1 MTILYTKAIKSLKVL
16 SWVGIC
22 CAGATLFAALA
33 PAHGRRVAEPAPRTP
48 LEFTTIAASSEGVV
62 DSLNNLD
69 RQGWDVMQIIPV
81 WKITNDAGATEL
93 QASSYRIFAKRPLK
107 IEAK

>member
-1 MTILYTKAIKSLKVL
+1 MTIPQTKAFKSLKVL
-16 SWVGIC
+16 SWIAIC
-22 CAGATLFAALA
+22 CAAAAIFAAVS
-33 PAHGRRVAEPAPRTP
+33 PAHGRRIAEPAPRTP

-81 WKITNDAGATEL
+81 WKLSQDSGATEL

>member
-1 MTILYTKAIKSLKVL
+1 MTILHTKAINSLKVL

-33 PAHGRRVAEPAPRTP
+33 PAHGRRVADPAPRP
-48 LEFTTIAASSEGVV
+48 ASEFTTIAASSEGVV

-81 WKITNDAGATEL
+81 WKLSQDAGATEL
-93 QASSYRIFAKRPLK
+93 QASSYRIFARRPVK
-107 IEAK
+107 TEGK